1 MTSQSFDPHSSI
13 PYIPQDRMAVAA
25 EMLANLVHS
34 SRDGIDG
41 NNGIVL
47 PLEDPSVRGQGLLP
61 FKRDVHLT
69 FFRNL
74 SFDNGKIDLSQT
86 LFADEP
92 SEDSGRCR
100 ALCQDDCAGSAAV
113 QPVCRP
119 QFARGPSLD
128 QVILAKCYEIRIRF
142 FGSLVYRSSRIFV
155 HDGDH
160 VIFEQ
165 QVDLWPGFAQKP
177 GTSDA
182 LFQCDSVIKAQQRR
196 RGGGRTVKEKMP
208 ALYQLLH
215 VAARCIWHQV
225 VQEAFH
231 LPAVVGK
238 GCGEGE
244 HRLLQE

>member
-61 FKRDVHLT
+61 FKRDVHLP

-92 SEDSGRCR
+92 SEDLGRGR
-100 ALCQDDCAGSAAV
+100 ALCQDDRAGSAAV

-142 FGSLVYRSSRIFV
+142 FGSLVYRSSRVFV

-160 VIFEQ
+160 VIKNPGRSVHKAAEES
-165 QVDLWPGFAQKP
+165 DTDRPGFLFTMAIMSSSNSRS
-177 GTSDA
+177 TSGRGLPRSPA
-182 LFQCDSVIKAQQRR
+182 LLTLSFNVTVSLRLSSAEGDVAAPLRR
-196 RGGGRTVKEKMP
+196 RC
-208 ALYQLLH
+208 LLFISF
-215 VAARCIWHQV
+215 CM
-225 VQEAFH
+225 
-231 LPAVVGK
+231 
-238 GCGEGE
+238 
-244 HRLLQE
+244 